1 MNVKP
6 FFSFVFVVS
15 AAACLATDSSEVVR
29 HVSAGPEDII
39 ELNTA
44 TFEYSS
50 IVLPEGEKAVTYL
63 CGDPKHWDV
72 QIIEG
77 AERFVNVKPS
87 PGAHSTDIQVL
98 TDHNHDYT
106 VQAKTD
112 AKSPVDIKLFLDST
126 DVESLKKPPTFV
138 PAAEAART
146 KVELEQTQAEL
157 EHVKKDAQ
165 QQVRS
170 DEDQYRALYP
180 QKLTFDFSF
189 ERDKA
194 PFNIHSVF
202 RDDKFTYIAAN
213 PDEVASFYEVKDGKP
228 NLVQF
233 QYQNGVYVIRDLVD
247 HGYLQVGKKRTDIA
261 RKPNG

>member
-1 MNVKP
+1 MKP
-6 FFSFVFVVS
+6 YSFLIAVS
-15 AAACLATDSSEVVR
+15 AAAVCFAAESSELVR

-39 ELNTA
+39 QLNTA

-87 PGAHSTDIQVL
+87 PGAHPTDIQVL
-98 TDHNHDYT
+98 TDHNHNYT
-106 VQAKTD
+106 VKADLK
-112 AKSPVDIKLFLDST
+112 APVDVKLFLDST
-126 DVESLKKPPTFV
+126 DVDSLRKPPSFV
-138 PAAEAART
+138 PAAEAQRT
-146 KVELEQTQAEL
+146 KAELEEAQAEL
-157 EHVKKDAQ
+157 ARVKKDAQ
-165 QQVRS
+165 QKVRS
-170 DEDQYRALYP
+170 DEDQYRAMYP
-180 QKLTFDFSF
+180 QKLTFDYAF

-213 PDEVASFYEVKDGKP
+213 PDEVASFYELKDGKP

-233 QYQNGVYVIRDLVD
+233 QYQNGVYVIRDLVER
-247 HGYLQVGKKRTDIA
+247 GYLQVGKKRADVV
-261 RKPNG
+261 RKPNS